1 MKEKKMRQQT
11 REVLRL
17 SLSIIISRQ
26 SKAGKKKL
34 EKESK
39 EDEEEGGRRDNLVAV
54 FDQYSTD

>member
-1 MKEKKMRQQT
+1 MRQQT

-26 SKAGKKKL
+26 SKAGKKKR